1 MNKSVSRV
9 VCVFLLTLF
18 VIITGITVAI
28 FYYIIFIKK
37 QTLNIKLKEE
47 ETKLINTNNKI
58 VNNEELFNLRKSF
71 VFLKDL
77 FIIALIF
84 ILSIILSILLVA

>member
-1 MNKSVSRV
+1 VY
-9 VCVFLLTLF
+9 FLLTLF
-18 VIITGITVAI
+18 VIITCTTVAI
-28 FYYIIFIKK
+28 LYYIIFIKK

-58 VNNEELFNLRKSF
+58 GNNDELFNLRRSF
-71 VFLKDL
+71 VFSKGL

-84 ILSIILSILLVA
+84 ILSVFPISSVVIIDEFKNLS

>member
-1 MNKSVSRV
+1 MY
-9 VCVFLLTLF
+9 FLLTLF
-18 VIITGITVAI
+18 VIITCTTVAI
-28 FYYIIFIKK
+28 LYYIIFIKK

-58 VNNEELFNLRKSF
+58 GNNDELFNLRSSF
-71 VFLKDL
+71 VFSKGL

-84 ILSIILSILLVA
+84 ILSVFPISSVVIIDEFKNLS